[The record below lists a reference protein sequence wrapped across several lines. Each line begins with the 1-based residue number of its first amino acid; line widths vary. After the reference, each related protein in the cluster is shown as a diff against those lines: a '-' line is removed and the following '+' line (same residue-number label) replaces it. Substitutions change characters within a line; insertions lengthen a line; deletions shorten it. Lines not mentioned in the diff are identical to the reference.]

1 MNRSRTGCS
10 NLRNGEKQ
18 NGMNYCIPALPGD
31 AAEGMWKYLWQP
43 VHHKVRFHQFTIK
56 SDFNVVVTWKY
67 LVKKTA
73 ANGRH

>member
-1 MNRSRTGCS
+1 MQDSSDLMNRSRTGCS

-31 AAEGMWKYLWQP
+31 AAEGKREYLWQP
-43 VHHKVRFHQFTIK
+43 VHHKVRFQC
-56 SDFNVVVTWKY
+56 SRNVEIPS
-67 LVKKTA
+67 KKTA